1 MTLFVD
7 QTGQLGGAELCLAD
21 VASGRADSRVLLFSD
36 GPFADLLRERNVPV
50 EILPLK
56 GSAALV
62 TKQAG
67 PAALLASVPGL
78 TAHLAA
84 LSRRMKEADVVYL
97 NTAKALVHGAAAN
110 LIARRPLVF
119 HLHDLPNREH
129 FSRANLAILMAAASR
144 VDLVIANSQAVAD
157 EYGKAGGRT
166 NVAVIPNGFDPARY
180 ANIPAEAIASL
191 SSEWNPQGRPVV
203 SIFGRIARWKGQH
216 ILIEAAKQ
224 IPEATFRIIG
234 EPLFTDDDRAY
245 AQELQTLAQ
254 PMGDRVQFLG
264 FRTDIP
270 VLMAA
275 SDIVVHCS
283 TAPEPFGRVLVEAM
297 LSGKP
302 VIAAD
307 AGGPREIVK
316 EGVTGFLTPPGDVN
330 TLADALRKVLADAAL
345 RERMGQAGRERAER
359 RFSLSAVR
367 QKTNTLLD
375 RLSRK
380 A

>member
-21 VASGRADSRVLLFSD
+21 LASGRPGSHVLIFSD
-36 GPFADLLRERNVPV
+36 GPFATLLRERSVPV
-50 EILPLK
+50 ELLPIK
-56 GSAALV
+56 GSAARV
-62 TKQAG
+62 TKESG
-67 PAALLASVPGL
+67 LTALLASVPGQM
-78 TAHLAA
+78 AHLAA

-97 NTAKALVHGAAAN
+97 NTAKALVYGVTAN

-129 FSRANLAILMAAASR
+129 FSRANLAILMAAASQ
-144 VDLVIANSQAVAD
+144 VDLVIANSRAVAD
-157 EYGKAGGRT
+157 QYSKAGGRT
-166 NVAVIPNGFDPARY
+166 SVAVVPNGFDPALY
-180 ANIPAEAIASL
+180 ANIPAEAIASV
-191 SSEWNPQGRPVV
+191 SSEWNPNGGPVV

-216 ILIEAAKQ
+216 VLLEAAKQ
-224 IPEATFRIIG
+224 IPEATFQIIG

-245 AQELQTLAQ
+245 AKELQTLAQ
-254 PMGDRVQFLG
+254 PMGDRVKFLG

-307 AGGPREIVK
+307 AGGPREIV
-316 EGVTGFLTPPGDVN
+316 EAGVTGLLTPPGDAN
-330 TLADALRKVLADAAL
+330 TLAHALKSLLADAAL
-345 RERMGQAGRERAER
+345 REQMGQAGRERAKR
-359 RFSLSAVR
+359 RFSLSVIR

-375 RLSRK
+375 RLSRN